1 MTGKNKTITE
11 SVIDDLLKSVE
22 EHDKIAKE
30 RNKDNF
36 KRALDY

>member
-1 MTGKNKTITE
+1 MADKPKTITE
-11 SVIDDLLKSVE
+11 AVLNDLLASVE

-36 KRALDY
+36 KRALV